1 MDILTIVFWSILILA
16 KVNLPRNIITKRAEV
31 SQVDKAFLEKLEASE
46 EARLH
51 EAFQDSSKKD
61 SSITTFFKSD
71 DVRKTL
77 EKGSQAFIC
86 GFNEELLPSIIPFSD
101 RVLVEVCPKCKCV
114 KRPDLLKP
122 YLERQLVIPVLG
134 DSYTN
139 YPPEF
144 VESIQ
149 GYPYVSYPEFYDIR
163 SFAIR
168 RGLAQLLSEAEV
180 EGIRNACDQLMK
192 HLPSNYIERSQ
203 DAVDTVF
210 CNLQPYLSSDLHPL
224 LNLVESLKKKD
235 LNDVDRIFHISH
247 IVSAFRSGQVFSL
260 IPQMRIRQLNY
271 LDLTPLEFGE
281 LASEVPDVKAS
292 IMSGLR
298 ISYDTS
304 IPLETYLDII
314 CERKSAIRGI
324 VEKIIIAAKPEKET
338 FLSDLRVEIEKI
350 NQEVEKITSSR
361 KRIVFDFLTN
371 FAVQNK
377 GSIVAGLITAAGL
390 GTMGLGLVG
399 CGAGLVSGIAT
410 KAISKKADISIPKE
424 ASAIGK
430 QLYKYIEPNY
440 EELMA
445 KTLSSNV
452 QAIQLWHIKKR
463 LSRQ

>member
-1 MDILTIVFWSILILA
+1 MT
-16 KVNLPRNIITKRAEV
+16 KVNLPRDIITRWAEV
-31 SQVDKAFLEKLEASE
+31 GQVDKAFLEKLEASE

-51 EAFQDSSKKD
+51 EAFQDSSNKD
-61 SSITTFFKSD
+61 SHITTFFKSD

-77 EKGSQAFIC
+77 EKGSQPIIS
-86 GFNEELLPSIIPFSD
+86 GFNEEILPSIIPFSD

-114 KRPDLLKP
+114 KHPDLLKP
-122 YLERQLVIPVLG
+122 YLERQLIIPVFG
-134 DSYTN
+134 ASCTY

-144 VESIQ
+144 VESVQ
-149 GYPYVSYPEFYDIR
+149 GYPYISFPEFYDIR

-168 RGLAQLLSEAEV
+168 RGLTQLLSESEV
-180 EGIRNACDQLMK
+180 EGILNRCNQLVK
-192 HLPSNYIERSQ
+192 HFPSNYIEKSQ
-203 DAVDTVF
+203 NDVDTVF
-210 CNLQPYLSSDLHPL
+210 CNLQPFLSSDLQPL
-224 LNLVESLKKKD
+224 LNLMESLEKKNLK
-235 LNDVDRIFHISH
+235 DVDRLFYISH

-260 IPQMRIRQLNY
+260 IPQIGMRHLNR
-271 LDLTPLEFGE
+271 LDLTPQEFGE
-281 LASEVPDVKAS
+281 LAFEVPDVKES
-292 IMSGLR
+292 IMRGLK
-298 ISYDTS
+298 ISYDAS

-324 VEKIIIAAKPEKET
+324 FEKIIIAAEPEKET
-338 FLSDLRVEIEKI
+338 FLSNLRAEIEKI
-350 NQEVEKITSSR
+350 NQEVESINSSR
-361 KRIVFDFLTN
+361 KRIIFDFLTN
-371 FAVQNK
+371 FAFQNK

-390 GTMGLGLVG
+390 GTMGLGFIG

-424 ASAIGK
+424 ASTIGR